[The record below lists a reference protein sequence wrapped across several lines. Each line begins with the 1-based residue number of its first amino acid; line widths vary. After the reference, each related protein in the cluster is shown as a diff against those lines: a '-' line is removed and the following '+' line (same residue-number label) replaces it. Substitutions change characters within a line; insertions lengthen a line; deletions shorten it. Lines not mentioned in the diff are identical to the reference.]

1 MPIRIWHITLIA
13 LTIILEARGQPT
25 TGQELV
31 AHTIMNRVEIS
42 GWSVEQVIYQP
53 YQYLPWEKNV
63 YAEGYGLRM
72 RALTCVALGRF
83 PHNPWCMEPMITIG
97 SKEYWDEIY
106 AIAEAVYEGETRLP
120 ARVYDGATHFDN
132 PSFWPDGISPAMRSK
147 ELLGCVGDHCFYR

>member
-25 TGQELV
+25 IGQELV

-42 GWSVEQVIYQP
+42 GWSVEEVIYQP
-53 YQYLPWEKNV
+53 YQYLPWEKNI
-63 YAEGYGLRM
+63 YAEEYGLRM
-72 RALTCVALGRF
+72 RALVCGACGQF
-83 PHNPWCMEPMITIG
+83 PDNPWCMEPMITIG

-106 AIAEAVYEGETRLP
+106 AIAEAVYEGKGEDP
-120 ARVYDGATHFDN
+120 SYEQVTHFDN
-132 PSFWPDGISPAMRSK
+132 PRFWPDGLSPAMRSK